1 LRSYCNVSFV
11 VIYCHLYIYFAFAIV
26 MDHEQ
31 RRTVG
36 MAMMQSIV
44 STVAADDND
53 LQTVV
58 DVAVRLCDAPMLP
71 LVLRVLDD
79 ERKQGDRVT
88 IENFVENTVSK
99 YSLFEFRNHFRMT
112 RSCFQASVNYA
123 LDVTRW
129 YQTMHNS
136 LYNLSA
142 CTLIS

>member
-1 LRSYCNVSFV
+1 MSLRSYCNVSFV

-99 YSLFEFRNHFRMT
+99 YGKY
-112 RSCFQASVNYA
+112 CV
-123 LDVTRW
+123 
-129 YQTMHNS
+129 
-136 LYNLSA
+136 
-142 CTLIS
+142 